1 MRNSVFIPIFII
13 TIITICC
20 VSFVPINAQC
30 LEDQRSL
37 LLQLKNTLIF
47 DSSFSTKLVQWNH
60 HNKDCCLWEGITCS
74 KAGHVTG
81 LDLND
86 ETISGGI
93 DNSSSLFS
101 LHFLQS
107 LNLADNFFKFAQ
119 IPSTFINLAS
129 LTYLN
134 LSNSYFGG
142 QVPIEVSQLTRLV
155 TLDLSTFYTEIP
167 SLKLENPN
175 LNIFVQ
181 NLTQLTELY
190 LDGVEISAQGYD
202 WGQPISSWLPNLRV
216 LSLSGSN
223 LSGPIDSS
231 LSKLQFLSV
240 IRLDS
245 NDLNAPIPEFLL
257 NFKNLTALYL
267 SSCSLNGALPE
278 KIFHL
283 QTLQILDLSGN
294 EALNGSLPEFPQNGN
309 LQTLVI
315 NATNFSGQL
324 PNSIGNLTRLAYLD
338 LSANMFT
345 GAVPSL
351 QMLKNLTHIDLSNNN
366 LSGPFSFTQFEG
378 FVNLQHIDLQSN
390 SFTGRIPSSLFGL
403 PSLKQLLL
411 SNNNFGG
418 SLPEIPNASSSMLDT
433 LELEGNKLEGE
444 IPSSFFDLKSL
455 NILSLSSNNL
465 NGTIQLENVQKLVSL
480 TTLDLSYNNL
490 SIETG
495 SNHSGLYSFP
505 QITTLELA
513 SCKLRNFPDLK
524 NQTKMFILDLSDNQ
538 IGGEIPNWIWKVGNG
553 SLMYLNLSHNFLE
566 NLQEPYVIP
575 SLRYLDLHSNHLRG
589 KLPLPPDSVVYV
601 DYSSNY
607 FSSSIPVGIGNNI
620 WFAQL
625 FSVANN
631 NLTGTIPISICYTMN
646 LNVLD
651 MSNNSLSGPIP
662 LCLIEGS
669 VTLGVLNLGKNRLS
683 GNLSGTFPENC
694 GLETLD
700 LRDNQL
706 EGKVLESI
714 SNCSSLEVLNLANN
728 QINDTF
734 PCFLNN
740 STNLHVLVLR
750 SNMFHGGI
758 KCPGV
763 SKSWPPN
770 LQIIDIASN
779 NFSGALIPQYFL
791 KWKAMMDDLEPEV
804 KHLQYNSGDNFYL
817 DTVTVHIKGLE
828 MELVKILTVF
838 TVIDFSMNNFEGNI
852 PETIGELK
860 SLYVLNLSCNALI
873 GSIPSSLGN
882 LKQLGSLDLSVNELI
897 GKIPEELASITFLS
911 ALNLSYNKLTG
922 KIPSGNQF
930 TTFAKTSFEG
940 NEGLCGPQLNKS
952 CSVIAETLP
961 TFKDKHSHPE
971 DGKKW
976 EFLSAASVG
985 YVVGLGFIIG
995 PLFFCERWSKWY
1007 WEHIDRVVLWIV
1019 NQKGQA
1025 SRNYERKA
1033 YKKPIRGR

>member
-20 VSFVPINAQC
+20 VSIVPLNAQC

-47 DSSFSTKLVQWNH
+47 NSSFSTKLVQWNH
-60 HNKDCCLWEGITCS
+60 HKDCCLWEGITCS

-81 LDLND
+81 LDLNH
-86 ETISGGI
+86 ESIVGGI

-101 LHFLQS
+101 LRFLQS
-107 LNLADNFFKFAQ
+107 LNLADNDFNYRQ
-119 IPSTFINLAS
+119 IPSAFINLAS

-134 LSNSYFGG
+134 LSYSNFGG
-142 QVPIEVSQLTRLV
+142 QIPIELSQLTRLV
-155 TLDLSTFYTEIP
+155 TLDLSAFNN
-167 SLKLENPN
+167 LKLENPN
-175 LNIFVQ
+175 LNMFVQ

-216 LSLSGSN
+216 LSLSNCN

-231 LSKLQFLSV
+231 LLKLQFLSV
-240 IRLDS
+240 IRLD
-245 NDLNAPIPEFLL
+245 NNNLNAPVPEFLV

-283 QTLQILDLSGN
+283 QTLQILDLSYNSG
-294 EALNGSLPEFPQNGN
+294 LNGSLPEFPQNGN
-309 LQTLVI
+309 LQTLLI
-315 NATNFSGQL
+315 SNTTISGQL
-324 PNSIGNLTRLAYLD
+324 PNSIGNLGMLSTMDLA
-338 LSANMFT
+338 
-345 GAVPSL
+345 
-351 QMLKNLTHIDLSNNN
+351 ISN
-366 LSGPFSFTQFEG
+366 
-378 FVNLQHIDLQSN
+378 
-390 SFTGRIPSSLFGL
+390 FTGRIPKSMFGL
-403 PSLKQLLL
+403 PSLKKLLL
-411 SNNNFGG
+411 SNNHFDG

-433 LELEGNKLEGE
+433 LELQGNKLEGE
-444 IPSSFFDLKSL
+444 IPSSFFDLKRL
-455 NILSLSSNNL
+455 NILSLSFNNL
-465 NGTIQLENVQKLVSL
+465 NGTIQLENVQKLVNL

-495 SNHSGLYSFP
+495 GNHSGLYPFP
-505 QITTLELA
+505 QFTSLKLA
-513 SCKLRNFPDLK
+513 SCKLRNFPNLK
-524 NQTKMFILDLSDNQ
+524 NQTQMFDLDLSDNQ

-553 SLMYLNLSHNFLE
+553 RLWYLNLSHNFLE

-575 SLRYLDLHSNHLRG
+575 SLAVLDLHSNHLRG
-589 KLPLPPDSVVYV
+589 KLPLPYGFVGYI

-620 WFAQL
+620 QTVFS

-631 NLTGTIPISICYTMN
+631 NLTGTIPISICNASYPR
-646 LNVLD
+646 VLD

-662 LCLIEGS
+662 LCLIEMS
-669 VTLGVLNLGKNRLS
+669 ETLGVLNLGKNRLS
-683 GNLSGTFPENC
+683 GNLSGTFKKNC
-694 GLETLD
+694 RLQTLD

-706 EGKVLESI
+706 EGKVPESI
-714 SNCSSLEVLNLANN
+714 SNCTWLEVLNLGNN

-740 STNLHVLVLR
+740 STNLRVLVLR

-758 KCPGV
+758 KCPG
-763 SKSWPPN
+763 
-770 LQIIDIASN
+770 
-779 NFSGALIPQYFL
+779 
-791 KWKAMMDDLEPEV
+791 WKAMMDNPEPEV
-804 KHLQYNSGDNFYL
+804 KHLQFNLQLNNFYYM
-817 DTVTVHIKGLE
+817 DTVTVRNKGLE
-828 MELVKILTVF
+828 MDLVQILTVF
-838 TVIDFSMNNFEGNI
+838 TAIDFSMNNFEGNI

-860 SLYVLNLSCNALI
+860 SLYVLNLSRNALT

-897 GKIPEELASITFLS
+897 GKIPQELASITFLS
-911 ALNLSYNKLTG
+911 ALNLSYNKLIG

-930 TTFAKTSFEG
+930 TTFAETSFEG
-940 NEGLCGPQLNKS
+940 NEGLCGLQLNKS
-952 CSVIAETLP
+952 CSDIAETVP
-961 TFKDKHSHPE
+961 MFKDKHPHPE

-985 YVVGLGFIIG
+985 YVVGLGFVIG

-1007 WEHIDRVVLWIV
+1007 WKHIDHVVLWIV
-1019 NQKGQA
+1019 NQKGYG
-1025 SRNYERKA
+1025 SRNCKRKA
-1033 YKKPIRGR
+1033 YKKPIQRC

>member
-13 TIITICC
+13 TTIFC
-20 VSFVPINAQC
+20 VSIVPINAQC

-37 LLQLKNTLIF
+37 LLQLKNTLKF
-47 DSSFSTKLVQWNH
+47 NSSFSTKLVQWNH

-81 LDLND
+81 LDLNN

-93 DNSSSLFS
+93 DNSSSLFT
-101 LHFLQS
+101 LRFLQS
-107 LNLADNFFKFAQ
+107 LNLADNNFSFAQ

-142 QVPIEVSQLTRLV
+142 QIPIELSQLARLV
-155 TLDLSTFYTEIP
+155 TFDISTLFITDIL

-175 LNIFVQ
+175 LNRFVQ
-181 NLTQLTELY
+181 NFTQLTELY

-202 WGQPISSWLPNLRV
+202 WVQPISSWLPNLRV
-216 LSLSGSN
+216 LSLSNCN

-231 LSKLQFLSV
+231 LLKLQFLSV
-240 IRLDS
+240 IRL
-245 NDLNAPIPEFLL
+245 NHNNLNAPVPEF
-257 NFKNLTALYL
+257 
-267 SSCSLNGALPE
+267 
-278 KIFHL
+278 
-283 QTLQILDLSGN
+283 
-294 EALNGSLPEFPQNGN
+294 
-309 LQTLVI
+309 
-315 NATNFSGQL
+315 
-324 PNSIGNLTRLAYLD
+324 
-338 LSANMFT
+338 
-345 GAVPSL
+345 
-351 QMLKNLTHIDLSNNN
+351 QMSKNLTHIDLSHNNF
-366 LSGPFSFTQFEG
+366 SGPFSFTQFEG
-378 FVNLQHIDLQSN
+378 FVNLAYINLGSN

-411 SNNNFGG
+411 SNNHFDG
-418 SLPEIPNASSSMLDT
+418 SLAEIPNASSSVLDK
-433 LELEGNKLEGE
+433 LELQGNKLEGE
-444 IPSSFFDLKSL
+444 IPSSFFDLKRL
-455 NILSLSSNNL
+455 KFLSLSSNNL
-465 NGTIQLENVQKLVSL
+465 NGTIQLENVKKLVNL

-495 SNHSGLYSFP
+495 GNHSGLYPFP
-505 QITTLELA
+505 QFTKLNLA

-524 NQTKMFILDLSDNQ
+524 NQTEMFHLDLSDNQ

-553 SLMYLNLSHNFLE
+553 SLLYLNLSLNFLE
-566 NLQEPYVIP
+566 NIQEPYVIP
-575 SLRYLDLHSNHLRG
+575 SLTVLDLNSNHFRG
-589 KLPLPPDSVVYV
+589 KLPIPPRTANYV
-601 DYSSNY
+601 DCSSNH
-607 FSSSIPVGIGNNI
+607 FSSSIPIDIGYNMLI
-620 WFAQL
+620 AY
-625 FSVANN
+625 SIANN
-631 NLTGTIPISICYTMN
+631 NLTGTIPISICNASY

-662 LCLIEGS
+662 LCLFELSGS
-669 VTLGVLNLGKNRLS
+669 TLGVLNLGKNRLS
-683 GNLSGTFPENC
+683 GNISGTFQENC
-694 GLETLD
+694 HLEILD

-706 EGKVLESI
+706 EGKIPESI
-714 SNCSSLEVLNLANN
+714 SNCTSLEVLNLRNN

-740 STNLHVLVLR
+740 STNLRVLILR

-758 KCPGV
+758 QCLGV

-779 NFSGALIPQYFL
+779 NFTGALKPQYFL
-791 KWKAMMDDLEPEV
+791 KWKAMMDDPEPYM
-804 KHLQYNSGDNFYL
+804 KHLQFNGHGNFYL
-817 DTVTVHIKGLE
+817 EAVTVHNKGLE
-828 MELVKILTVF
+828 MELVKILTIF

-860 SLYVLNLSCNALI
+860 YLYVLNLSHNALS
-873 GSIPSSLGN
+873 GSIPSSFGN

-911 ALNLSYNKLTG
+911 ALNLSYNKLIG

-930 TTFAKTSFEG
+930 TTFAETSFEG

-952 CSVIAETLP
+952 CSDIAETLP
-961 TFKDKHSHPE
+961 PFKDKHSHPE
-971 DGKKW
+971 DGNKW
-976 EFLSAASVG
+976 ELLSAASVG
-985 YVVGLGFIIG
+985 YVVGLGFVIG

-1007 WEHIDRVVLWIV
+1007 WKHVDRVVLWIV
-1019 NQKGQA
+1019 NQKGQG
-1025 SRNYERKA
+1025 SINHKRKA
-1033 YKKPIRGR
+1033 YKKPIQRR

>member
-13 TIITICC
+13 TIITTCC
-20 VSFVPINAQC
+20 VSIVPINAQC

-37 LLQLKNTLIF
+37 LLQLKNTLKF
-47 DSSFSTKLVQWNH
+47 YSSSSTKLVQWNH

-81 LDLND
+81 LDLSG
-86 ETISGGI
+86 EFIYGGI

-101 LHFLQS
+101 LRFLQS
-107 LNLADNFFKFAQ
+107 LNLAYNDFDSAQ
-119 IPSTFINLAS
+119 IPSAFINLTS

-134 LSNSYFGG
+134 LANSGFGG
-142 QVPIEVSQLTRLV
+142 QIPIELSQLTRLV
-155 TLDLSTFYTEIP
+155 TLDLSTFL

-175 LNIFVQ
+175 LNMFFQ

-216 LSLSGSN
+216 LSLSNCN

-231 LSKLQFLSV
+231 LLKLQFLSV
-240 IRLDS
+240 IRL
-245 NDLNAPIPEFLL
+245 NGN
-257 NFKNLTALYL
+257 YL
-267 SSCSLNGALPE
+267 HGALPG
-278 KIFHL
+278 KIFHS

-294 EALNGSLPEFPQNGN
+294 AELNGSLPEFPQNGKPT
-309 LQTLVI
+309 Q
-315 NATNFSGQL
+315 
-324 PNSIGNLTRLAYLD
+324 LAYLD
-338 LSANMFT
+338 LSVNMFT
-345 GAVPSL
+345 GAMPWLEMS
-351 QMLKNLTHIDLSNNN
+351 KNLTYIDLSHNN

-378 FVNLQHIDLQSN
+378 FVNLAYINLGYN

-411 SNNNFGG
+411 SNNHFDG
-418 SLPEIPNASSSMLDT
+418 SPPEIPNASSSALETLD
-433 LELEGNKLEGE
+433 LQGNKLEGE
-444 IPSSFFDLKSL
+444 IPSSFLDLKSL
-455 NILSLSSNNL
+455 NFLSLSSNNL
-465 NGTIQLENVQKLVSL
+465 NSTIQLENVQKLVNL

-490 SIETG
+490 SIKTG
-495 SNHSGLYSFP
+495 GNHSGFYPFP
-505 QITTLELA
+505 QFTYLGLA

-524 NQTKMFILDLSDNQ
+524 KQTEMSYLDLSDNQ

-553 SLMYLNLSHNFLE
+553 SLSYLNLSLNFLE
-566 NLQEPYVIP
+566 NIQEPYVLP
-575 SLRYLDLHSNHLRG
+575 SLNYIDLHSNHLRG
-589 KLPLPPDSVVYV
+589 KLPIPPRTATYV
-601 DYSSNY
+601 DFSSNH
-607 FSSSIPVGIGNNI
+607 FSSSIPVDIGNNMLMFYSI
-620 WFAQL
+620 
-625 FSVANN
+625 ANN
-631 NLTGTIPISICYTMN
+631 NITGTIPISICTASDVS
-646 LNVLD
+646 VLD

-662 LCLIEGS
+662 LCLIKMS
-669 VTLGVLNLGKNRLS
+669 KTLGVLNLGKNHLS
-683 GNLSGTFPENC
+683 GNLSGTFKKNC
-694 GLETLD
+694 RLQTLD
-700 LRDNQL
+700 LHDNQL
-706 EGKVLESI
+706 EGKVPDSI
-714 SNCSSLEVLNLANN
+714 SNCTWLEVLNLGNN

-740 STNLHVLVLR
+740 STNLRVLVLR
-750 SNMFHGGI
+750 SNIFHGGI

-763 SKSWPPN
+763 NKSWPPS

-779 NFSGALIPQYFL
+779 NFSGALTPKYFL

-804 KHLQYNSGDNFYL
+804 KHLQFHLPGNFYYQ
-817 DTVTVHIKGLE
+817 DTVTVRNKGLE
-828 MELVKILTVF
+828 MDLVKILTVF
-838 TVIDFSMNNFEGNI
+838 TVIDFSMNNFDGNI

-860 SLYVLNLSCNALI
+860 SLYVLNLSRNAFT

-930 TTFAKTSFEG
+930 TTFAETSFEG
-940 NEGLCGPQLNKS
+940 NEGLCGPQMKKS
-952 CSVIAETLP
+952 CNDIAETVP
-961 TFKDKHSHPE
+961 TFKDKHSHPV

-976 EFLSAASVG
+976 EFLSSASVG
-985 YVVGLGFIIG
+985 YVVGLGFVIG

-1007 WEHIDRVVLWIV
+1007 WKHIDRVVLWIV
-1019 NQKGQA
+1019 NQKGQG
-1025 SRNYERKA
+1025 SRNRERTA
-1033 YKKPIRGR
+1033 YKKPIRRL